1 MRIKYTFTF
10 FFAIFIYTLN
20 AQEFNQSLDKDS
32 LYHEIIK
39 NNPDFLSSEIE
50 KMYTEG
56 NEQTK
61 EFLLVMFSMPKS
73 SKAELIDN
81 YQENQKSLIKLR
93 DEYEYLVP
101 DGLTVE
107 IEFNPENKIISMPPS
122 LDFKI
127 YSLTTKKWNNEWNIE
142 FKSKKL
148 DSMLNKIGWT
158 HKELNYVQKLLIS
171 ANCIS
176 IENGEY
182 TTVGFARSGM
192 GKYYYRIY
200 NHDLT
205 SEEIEN
211 VNDDCMYIYYMK
223 NIVFEYGSG
232 AIGSLC
238 FPD

>member
-1 MRIKYTFTF
+1 MRIKFTLTF
-10 FFAIFIYTLN
+10 FFAIFMCTLN

-39 NNPDFLSSEIE
+39 DIPDSLRSEIE
-50 KMYTEG
+50 KMYLEG

-61 EFLLVMFSMPKS
+61 EFFLVMFSMPKS

-81 YQENQKSLIKLR
+81 YQENKKSLIKLR
-93 DEYEYLVP
+93 DEYENLVP
-101 DGLTVE
+101 DSLAVE
-107 IEFNPENKIISMPPS
+107 IEFNPENKIVSMPPS
-122 LDFKI
+122 IDIKI

-142 FKSKKL
+142 IQSNKL

-158 HKELNYVQKLLIS
+158 QKELDYVQKLLIS

-176 IENGEY
+176 IQNGEY
-182 TTVGFARSGM
+182 TTIGFARSGM

-205 SEEIEN
+205 ADEIEN
-211 VNDDCMYIYYMK
+211 VNDDCMYIYYEK
-223 NIVFEYGSG
+223 NIVLEYGSG
-232 AIGSLC
+232 ATGSLC